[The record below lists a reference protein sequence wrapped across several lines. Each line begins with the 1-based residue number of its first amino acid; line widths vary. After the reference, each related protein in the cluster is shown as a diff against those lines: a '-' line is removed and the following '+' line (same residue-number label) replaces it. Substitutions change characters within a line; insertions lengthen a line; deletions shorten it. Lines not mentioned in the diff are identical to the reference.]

1 MNEKVDSQGRMRVAF
16 EGEEQ
21 LLESDTHEARKTTAS
36 LMIL

>member
-1 MNEKVDSQGRMRVAF
+1 MRVAF

-21 LLESDTHEARKTTAS
+21 LLESDTYEPRKTTTS